1 MSVTDPAL
9 GGAEHNEESVVL
21 DSSFKESSPA
31 PQADLQVADDEN
43 LRHRCRNCRA
53 KLPASVTNACEAFC
67 SRGCHTGFY
76 RTRCRICEAPIE
88 QPARGGT
95 RLICNR
101 AKCKSAWRAGFRLG
115 RYPTLKNVKSIQEVP
130 VTKGPK
136 VGISDDRASWRVIA
150 AGAPISADQYHS
162 AIVGAAEAIAAADRS
177 NAAHWAR
184 WGRRP

>member
-1 MSVTDPAL
+1 MFGNS
-9 GGAEHNEESVVL
+9 
-21 DSSFKESSPA
+21 DSGLPPPSQVACDTAVPLTPSLLSPA
-31 PQADLQVADDEN
+31 PAKGEN
-43 LRHRCRNCRA
+43 LRHYCRNPQCRA
-53 KLPASVTNACEAFC
+53 KLPVPVSNDREAFC
-67 SRGCHTGFY
+67 SRGCHAAFF
-76 RTRCRICEAPIE
+76 RTRCRVCERRIE
-88 QPARGGT
+88 QPAGGGT

-101 AKCKSAWRAGFRLG
+101 AKCKSAWRTGFDLG